1 MPVFTAIAAIIVA
14 EVGGIAFAA
23 AVGAAGVAFTTAV
36 VAAGLA
42 IVTARLILGTQ
53 NPGGGG
59 GGEGSVQSQ
68 GTRVQ
73 LPPASENKI
82 PIIYGNAF
90 QQGIITDAH
99 ISNENKTMT
108 YTMVLSEKTD
118 TTSTWTVNNIYWN
131 DQTLN
136 FRADGYTVD
145 SSTLADG
152 STSTNYGG
160 LIRCWVWAG
169 GSNAAN
175 QIFGP
180 TTKVNAYDVI
190 PETTSSYQMT
200 NMVFAVMQID
210 YDSAKGVTQL
220 QNITFDITNSLSNP
234 GEVWLDYMTSTRYG
248 AGFAQSELDLDTCVG
263 TTSTSMKSIANQI
276 PPNQFQTDGTTPSTQ
291 PRYVCNGVLNTVDT
305 VKTNLDRINIA
316 SASWTTYD
324 HKQGKW
330 RMIPNRAISAGE
342 IAVTRHFNDD
352 NITGEISVTSTSL
365 DDIYNRL
372 EISYA
377 NRGLRD
383 QTDYYKANLDS
394 SYMNNLEP
402 VNLLRMSTAMCNN
415 GIHAARV
422 GLIELKQSRSDL
434 LVSFQSD
441 YSGLQTE
448 AGDIIRFSNVIYGF
462 DQKLFRVTRVRE
474 AEGADG
480 SLVAE
485 LTALEYT
492 ATVYADDVLVDG
504 QTKPLSDIPA
514 AGTTTLLAPSA
525 PSVVAV
531 TTGTSPSFT
540 LRTTIN
546 GNSGPVDNV
555 QFWYSTTSTTNFNTL
570 LTVYG
575 PDGGSFVANQNVQ
588 GVVTGLANNTYYFK
602 ARVGNAALY
611 SPLSTT
617 STGFAWNP
625 AFDYGGI

>member
-1 MPVFTAIAAIIVA
+1 MPVFTAVAAIIVA

-42 IVTARLILGTQ
+42 IVTARLIMSSQT
-53 NPGGGG
+53 PGGG
-59 GGEGSVQSQ
+59 GGEGSTQSQ

-82 PIIYGNAF
+82 PVIYGNAF

-152 STSTNYGG
+152 STSTNFSG
-160 LIRCWVWAG
+160 LIRCWAWAG
-169 GSNAAN
+169 SSSASN

-180 TTKVNAYDVI
+180 STAVNAYDVI

-210 YDSAKGVTQL
+210 YDSAKNVTQL

-248 AGFAQSELDLDTCVG
+248 AGFARSEIDLDSCVG
-263 TTSTSMKSIANQI
+263 STSTSMKSVSNQI
-276 PPNQFQTDGTTPSTQ
+276 PPNQFQTDGITTSTQ
-291 PRYVCNGVLNTVDT
+291 ARYVCNGILNTVDT

-316 SASWTTYD
+316 SSSWTTYD
-324 HKQGKW
+324 HKLGQW
-330 RMIPNRAISAGE
+330 RMIPNRSISAGE
-342 IAVTRHFNDD
+342 IAAARHFNDD
-352 NITGEISVTSTSL
+352 NITGEISVTSTNL
-365 DDIYNRL
+365 DDIYNRV
-372 EISYA
+372 EIAYA
-377 NRGLRD
+377 NRGMRD

-402 VNLLRMSTAMCNN
+402 VNLLRMNTAMCNN
-415 GIHAARV
+415 GIHAARI

-434 LVSFQSD
+434 VVSFQSD

-462 DQKLFRVTRVRE
+462 DEKLFRVTRVRE
-474 AEGADG
+474 AEGPDG

-485 LTALEYT
+485 ITALEYT
-492 ATVYADDVLVDG
+492 NSVYADDTLIDG

-555 QFWYSTTSTTNFNTL
+555 QFWYSTTSTANFNTL

-575 PDGGSFVANQNVQ
+575 ADGGSFVANQNVQ

-602 ARVGNAALY
+602 ARVGNAGLY

-625 AFDYGGI
+625 AYDYGGI